1 LLTCFDIHLLLCVT
15 IHCKLLDFGVAEN
28 ILLQRNNN
36 LPLGRSAMS
45 EVWKTKNGP
54 RKVRFDPPTLKEA
67 IFAAQGLTGDLEQQA
82 EIAAALMAV
91 PVDDVRAK
99 LAVAVRAP
107 DGAHIVTSVGRDGGA
122 RTVIVER
129 KPNRH
134 FIAGA
139 LRPTPLRPP

>member
-1 LLTCFDIHLLLCVT
+1 
-15 IHCKLLDFGVAEN
+15 
-28 ILLQRNNN
+28 
-36 LPLGRSAMS
+36 MS

-107 DGAHIVTSVGRDGGA
+107 DGAHIVTSVGRDGDA

-139 LRPTPLRPP
+139 LRPTAAPSSASLSDRHGNPALPRRPLPPGRKPVLV

>member
-1 LLTCFDIHLLLCVT
+1 
-15 IHCKLLDFGVAEN
+15 
-28 ILLQRNNN
+28 
-36 LPLGRSAMS
+36 MS

-67 IFAAQGLTGDLEQQA
+67 IFAAQGLTGDLDQQA

-91 PVDDVRAK
+91 PVEDVRTT
-99 LAVAVRAP
+99 LAATVRAP

-122 RTVIVER
+122 RLVIVER

-139 LRPTPLRPP
+139 LRPTAAPPSASLGDRQGNPALIRRPLAPARKPVLV